1 MEARGNTSMRDRQI
15 SKAVI
20 RRLPRY
26 RRYLKELEKKGV
38 EKISSKDLSSLI
50 GYTAS
55 QIRQDLN
62 NFGGFGQQGY
72 GYSVAKLREEI
83 GNILGLDR
91 DYKMVIIG
99 YGRLGQAIASYVA
112 NNEPNFRIVGI
123 FDVKQIIQQIH
134 DDQFKDAQIMTCG
147 SLSDFIKKEKVDIA
161 VITVPAEKAQ
171 LVADTAVNAGIKGI
185 WNLTAVDL
193 DIPENKNVAVEN
205 VHMSDSLH
213 ALIYYM
219 GDAE

>member
-1 MEARGNTSMRDRQI
+1 MKDRQI

-26 RRYLKELEKKGV
+26 RRYLKELQKKGI
-38 EKISSKDLSSLI
+38 EKISSKDLSNLI

-72 GYSVAKLREEI
+72 GYSVSNLHEQI
-83 GNILGLDR
+83 GAILGLDKT
-91 DYKMVIIG
+91 YKMVIVG
-99 YGRLGQAIASYVA
+99 YGRLGQAIASYIS
-112 NNEPNFRIVGI
+112 NNEPMFHIVGI
-123 FDVKQIIQQIH
+123 FDVKQIIQ
-134 DDQFKDAQIMTCG
+134 DAEFKDAQIMTCG
-147 SLSDFIKKEKVDIA
+147 SLHDFVRNENVDIA
-161 VITVPAEKAQ
+161 VITVPTEKAQ
-171 LVADTAVNAGIKGI
+171 IVADTVADAGVKGI

-193 DIPENKNVAVEN
+193 DLPEGIAVEN

-213 ALIYYM
+213 ALVYYM
-219 GDAE
+219 HDGEQ

>member
-1 MEARGNTSMRDRQI
+1 MKEKQI

-20 RRLPRY
+20 KRLPRY
-26 RRYLKELEKKGV
+26 RRYLRELQKKGV
-38 EKISSKDLSSLI
+38 EKISSKDLSKLI

-72 GYSVAKLREEI
+72 GYSVTNLYEEI
-83 GNILGLDR
+83 GNILGLDKV
-91 DYKMVIIG
+91 YKMAIVG
-99 YGRLGQAIASYVA
+99 YGRLERAIASYIA
-112 NNEPNFRIVGI
+112 NNEPKFHIVGI
-123 FDVKQIIQQIH
+123 FDVKQIIQDI
-134 DDQFKDAQIMTCG
+134 DDVEFKSAQIMTCK
-147 SLSDFIKKEKVDIA
+147 SLASFVKSEHVDIA

-171 LVADTAVNAGIKGI
+171 LVADTVADAGIKGI

-193 DIPENKNVAVEN
+193 ELPEGIAVEN

-213 ALIYYM
+213 ALVYYM
-219 GDAE
+219 QDTEE

>member
-1 MEARGNTSMRDRQI
+1 MKDRQI
-15 SKAVI
+15 SRAVI
-20 RRLPRY
+20 KRLPRY

-38 EKISSKDLSSLI
+38 EKISSKDLSVLI

-72 GYSVAKLREEI
+72 GYSVENLHDQI
-83 GNILGLDR
+83 GTILGLDR
-91 DYKMVIIG
+91 TYKMVVVG
-99 YGRLGQAIASYVA
+99 YGRLGQAIASYIS
-112 NNEPNFRIVGI
+112 NNEPNFHIVGI
-123 FDVKQIIQQIH
+123 FDVKQIIQ
-134 DDQFKDAQIMTCG
+134 DVRFKDAQIMTCG
-147 SLSDFIKKEKVDIA
+147 SLHDFVKKENVDIA

-171 LVADTAVNAGIKGI
+171 IVADTVTAAGIKGI

-193 DIPENKNVAVEN
+193 ELPETVAVEN

-213 ALIYYM
+213 ALVYYM
-219 GDAE
+219 GDSEEEKK

>member
-1 MEARGNTSMRDRQI
+1 MKEKQI

-20 RRLPRY
+20 KRLPRY
-26 RRYLKELEKKGV
+26 RRYLRELQKKGV
-38 EKISSKDLSSLI
+38 EKISSKDLSKLI

-72 GYSVAKLREEI
+72 GYSVTNLYEEI
-83 GNILGLDR
+83 GNILGLDKV
-91 DYKMVIIG
+91 YKMAIVG
-99 YGRLGQAIASYVA
+99 YGRLGRAIASYIA
-112 NNEPNFRIVGI
+112 NNEPKFQIVGI
-123 FDVKQIIQQIH
+123 FDVKQIIQDI
-134 DDQFKDAQIMTCG
+134 DDVEFKNAQIMTCK
-147 SLSDFIKKEKVDIA
+147 SLASFVKSEHVDIA

-171 LVADTAVNAGIKGI
+171 LVADTVAGAGIKGI

-193 DIPENKNVAVEN
+193 ELPEGIAVEN

-213 ALIYYM
+213 ALVYYM
-219 GDAE
+219 QDTEE